1 MTGLLRLWADAEVAR
16 LASLRLR
23 QQLAAGQPGPEGSAA
38 KVTFARLNQEISG
51 FDVELAGADG
61 LRYGDWSMRRPAHA
75 EFLGRDPGFRYLRA
89 KGNSIEGGTSEVLRN
104 IIAER
109 VLGLPSEPRVDK
121 DVPMEGPAPMTTTA
135 DLEGAEQAA
144 ADRTPDLLY
153 SETETE
159 LRDSVRSLLARR
171 CKPEDVLARADGS
184 SGTGGDTALWHAL
197 AADLGCAGLLVPED
211 DDGAG
216 ATFRE
221 AATVAEE
228 LGRSV
233 APVPYLGSAV
243 VATMAL
249 LEAGDHQLLPELA
262 RGDVTIALAAG
273 FATAPGDAFPRT
285 ARLSAPRAGD
295 GHGGARLR
303 GEVRG
308 VADALDADLL
318 LVPADGVPHALYV
331 VGTRSEGVRRIPVS
345 SLDMTRPLCDV
356 EFDDVEARLIASG
369 SGAEDAFQL
378 ALLAGAAG
386 LAAEQL
392 GVAEKC
398 LELTVAYV
406 KERRQFARPV
416 GSFQGLKHRLADL
429 WVEITQARAA
439 ARYAA
444 ACLAEG
450 NDDTPVAVALAKAH
464 CGDVAVHA
472 AEECV
477 QMHGGIGFTWEHPAH
492 LYLKRAKAD
501 SIGFGTSSH
510 HRAALADLVN
520 LPEA

>member
-1 MTGLLRLWADAEVAR
+1 MT
-16 LASLRLR
+16 S
-23 QQLAAGQPGPEGSAA
+23 
-38 KVTFARLNQEISG
+38 
-51 FDVELAGADG
+51 
-61 LRYGDWSMRRPAHA
+61 
-75 EFLGRDPGFRYLRA
+75 
-89 KGNSIEGGTSEVLRN
+89 
-104 IIAER
+104 
-109 VLGLPSEPRVDK
+109 
-121 DVPMEGPAPMTTTA
+121 TA
-135 DLEGAEQAA
+135 DLEAAEQAA

-153 SETETE
+153 TETETE
-159 LRDSVRSLLARR
+159 LRDSVRSLLAAR
-171 CKPEDVLARADGS
+171 CKPEDVLPRADGS
-184 SGTGGDTALWHAL
+184 GGTGGDTALWHAL

-249 LEAGDHQLLPELA
+249 LEAGNHQLLAELA
-262 RGDVTIALAAG
+262 RGDVTAALAVG

-295 GHGGARLR
+295 SNGGARLR

-331 VGTRSEGVRRIPVS
+331 VGTRTEGLRRTPVS

-356 EFDDVEARLIASG
+356 EFTDAEARLIAPG

-416 GSFQGLKHRLADL
+416 GSFQALKHRLADL
-429 WVEITQARAA
+429 WVEITQAWAA

-520 LPEA
+520 LPGA

>member
-1 MTGLLRLWADAEVAR
+1 MT
-16 LASLRLR
+16 S
-23 QQLAAGQPGPEGSAA
+23 
-38 KVTFARLNQEISG
+38 
-51 FDVELAGADG
+51 
-61 LRYGDWSMRRPAHA
+61 
-75 EFLGRDPGFRYLRA
+75 
-89 KGNSIEGGTSEVLRN
+89 
-104 IIAER
+104 
-109 VLGLPSEPRVDK
+109 
-121 DVPMEGPAPMTTTA
+121 TA

-153 SETETE
+153 TETETE
-159 LRDSVRSLLARR
+159 LRDSVRSLLAARAR
-171 CKPEDVLARADGS
+171 PEDVLPRADAQDGEI
-184 SGTGGDTALWHAL
+184 GGDTGLWHAL
-197 AADLGCAGLLVPED
+197 AADVGCASLLVPED

-216 ATFRE
+216 ASFRE

-233 APVPYLGSAV
+233 APVPYLGSAI
-243 VATMAL
+243 VATLAL
-249 LEAGDHQLLPELA
+249 LSAGDHGVLPELA
-262 RGDVTIALAAG
+262 RGDVTAALAVG
-273 FATAPGDAFPRT
+273 FETAPGATFPLTTRVSGS
-285 ARLSAPRAGD
+285 RSGD

-318 LVPADGVPHALYV
+318 IVPADGVPNGLYL
-331 VGTRSEGVRRIPVS
+331 VGARTEGVRRAPVT
-345 SLDMTRPLCDV
+345 SLDMTRPLCDL
-356 EFDDVEARLIASG
+356 EFTDAEARLIASG
-369 SGAEDAFQL
+369 RAAEDAFQL

-429 WVEITQARAA
+429 WVSITQARAA

-464 CGDVAVHA
+464 CGDTAVRA

-501 SIGFGTSSH
+501 SIGFGTADH

-520 LPEA
+520 LPKP